1 MLRKSCTLNVDF
13 AQIKIMKAQSDA
25 YPPGGFWQIVR
36 NMQSRICHKN

>member
-1 MLRKSCTLNVDF
+1 MLKKSCTLNVDF

-25 YPPGGFWQIVR
+25 YSPSGFRQIVR